1 MTQPSSLLSL
11 TMTNKDISSDYG
23 ENHADVNSQIVIND
37 VLAFKNNECRLIN
50 RILLKVTS

>member
-1 MTQPSSLLSL
+1 
-11 TMTNKDISSDYG
+11 MTNKDISSDYG